1 MIPRLR
7 ARAPGTR
14 ASRYDPRERRLESLA
29 GEFALLAQRRTRTLH
44 QLELLDQQR
53 GAAAGS
59 LLKMQGR
66 MAWLLMQ
73 MDALDPGLRDP
84 HGAAAEPEPPPP
96 PPPPARAFRPSAK
109 IPLGKGP
116 MGRAAADHPWMPAPA
131 GVRPRA
137 TRGK

>member
-14 ASRYDPRERRLESLA
+14 ATRMDPRERRLESLA

-53 GAAAGS
+53 GAAAGA

-66 MAWLLMQ
+66 LAWLLRQ

-84 HGAAAEPEPPPP
+84 YAYAPEPEPPPP
-96 PPPPARAFRPSAK
+96 PPPPPPLQQPSFRAFRPSGNPAK
-109 IPLGKGP
+109 ASPKSSNRPG
-116 MGRAAADHPWMPAPA
+116 A
-131 GVRPRA
+131 RPRA
-137 TRGK
+137 TGGK

>member
-14 ASRYDPRERRLESLA
+14 ATRSDPRERRLESLA

-53 GAAAGS
+53 HAAAGA

-66 MAWLLMQ
+66 MAWLLRQ
-73 MDALDPGLRDP
+73 MDALDPVLRDP
-84 HGAAAEPEPPPP
+84 QGLAPEPEPPPP
-96 PPPPARAFRPSAK
+96 PPPPPPQPTFRSFKPS
-109 IPLGKGP
+109 GK
-116 MGRAAADHPWMPAPA
+116 AAAGQPWALARPGA
-131 GVRPRA
+131 RPRA
-137 TRGK
+137 ARGA